1 MFIGVTFNQGDLNTA
16 IIFLLDQGLFN
27 LVLCLLLLL
36 NISLG
41 VRIAEVL
48 LRGLTDFQVLFDLLL
63 LSDAVNFVETLEA
76 LFKDLSVNTMLSI
89 ESLTT
94 LLGDVFNLG
103 FTEVLLSI
111 RHKYTEGN
119 KS

>member
-1 MFIGVTFNQGDLNTA
+1 MSYLA
-16 IIFLLDQGLFN
+16 
-27 LVLCLLLLL
+27 
-36 NISLG
+36 S
-41 VRIAEVL
+41 EV
-48 LRGLTDFQVLFDLLL
+48 F
-63 LSDAVNFVETLEA
+63 
-76 LFKDLSVNTMLSI
+76 NTMLSI

-119 KS
+119 QS